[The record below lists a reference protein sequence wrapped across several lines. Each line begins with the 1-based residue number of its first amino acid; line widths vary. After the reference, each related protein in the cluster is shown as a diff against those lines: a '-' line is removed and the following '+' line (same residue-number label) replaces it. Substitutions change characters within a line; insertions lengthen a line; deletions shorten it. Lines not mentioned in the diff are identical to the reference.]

1 MQVYAINKPCS
12 PAKTVSR
19 KIVNSYQHL
28 EAVSNKL
35 YLSGGTVDLLNGA
48 DFADAFVDIHVI
60 HGGPGEPIAKR
71 NCFGWYVMGH
81 FSDQE
86 DESSALNSA
95 ATNKT
100 LAEASEAQ
108 NLEAAKEF
116 STHVYVDDQKRD
128 NQEKQGFSVNAA
140 GSSNHSVD
148 SLIAQKSETCDDRTP
163 SQTKVS
169 VAMEIPLNS
178 IQPSSSSTLVRQ
190 TSELPVIKDIANAS
204 VKDEPGI
211 DEKQSV
217 KGPLAHLSL
226 LPADLSTT
234 SEFELALLVKQET
247 SSQITDPQ
255 DTKVESEDT
264 EKKEASPN
272 LKSQNIGPEHAEI
285 PTLSIVMESRGAEPT
300 IQPIDN
306 DNLIGSIRPLPA
318 LTITSPSS
326 QEPTTA
332 LSEAN
337 LDATAQQAATSL
349 ASTRR
354 HKESI
359 SDPPSS
365 RIKAPKQNVSTSTLY
380 MEQPNQ
386 KDEVVI
392 NGQRKQITQSKLD
405 NLTSVIKAH
414 LDPLYKSMIKRHVI
428 GLHIFQVLLIV
439 ILILMF
445 VGENNNQNAPG
456 APREPTH
463 LMNDKDFP
471 NLAIKDGRNKDST
484 FQPMVS
490 LSGTE
495 QILRNFEKT
504 PAPEQEERANPRHLT
519 RSTEKLEQEFWN
531 CRIKYFVPNSL
542 PSYEGYT
549 TRESLS
555 EKEIVIEMEPT
566 RRRTWKPGWYFLVL
580 RLKTIMTMKHK
591 ELQMSRLM
599 HIVAQSNHIIM

>member
-1 MQVYAINKPCS
+1 MCPLGCEAKHLLSACPEYQQATVDQRWEVVKQNNRCRKCLRKHHTNVCKKTDGTTCDKCTRRHHRTLHNEQFVPANFSLNPQAAPYANSMQGASDLSMQGTSNVPGHWVGTQVSTHNVQQTRNVPGHCPVQKVKIKDKDGNFVEALAMLDSGSNTSFISKNVTKKLGLIGPKVHLTMNLAGGQKKSEESELVNITVVPISEEDIQKPMQVYAINKPCS

-35 YLSGGTVDLLNGA
+35 YLSGGTVDLLIGA

-108 NLEAAKEF
+108 NLEAAKEL
-116 STHVYVDDQKRD
+116 STHVYVEDQKRD

-163 SQTKVS
+163 FQTKVS

-178 IQPSSSSTLVRQ
+178 IQSSSSSTLVRQ

-285 PTLSIVMESRGAEPT
+285 TALSIVMESRGAEPT

-306 DNLIGSIRPLPA
+306 DDLIGSIRPLPA

-365 RIKAPKQNVSTSTLY
+365 RIKAPK
-380 MEQPNQ
+380 
-386 KDEVVI
+386 
-392 NGQRKQITQSKLD
+392 
-405 NLTSVIKAH
+405 
-414 LDPLYKSMIKRHVI
+414 
-428 GLHIFQVLLIV
+428 
-439 ILILMF
+439 
-445 VGENNNQNAPG
+445 
-456 APREPTH
+456 
-463 LMNDKDFP
+463 
-471 NLAIKDGRNKDST
+471 
-484 FQPMVS
+484 
-490 LSGTE
+490 
-495 QILRNFEKT
+495 
-504 PAPEQEERANPRHLT
+504 
-519 RSTEKLEQEFWN
+519 
-531 CRIKYFVPNSL
+531 
-542 PSYEGYT
+542 
-549 TRESLS
+549 
-555 EKEIVIEMEPT
+555 
-566 RRRTWKPGWYFLVL
+566 
-580 RLKTIMTMKHK
+580 
-591 ELQMSRLM
+591 
-599 HIVAQSNHIIM
+599 